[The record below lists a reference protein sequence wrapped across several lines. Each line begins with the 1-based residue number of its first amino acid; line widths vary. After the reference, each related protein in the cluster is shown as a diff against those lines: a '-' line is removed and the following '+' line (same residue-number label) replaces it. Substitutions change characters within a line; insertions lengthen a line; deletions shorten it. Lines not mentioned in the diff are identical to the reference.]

1 MSNVGRSAF
10 GVADV
15 LRYNEW
21 HIDSSEY
28 TYGTINT
35 PTFSLQREFNNLI
48 GFKVIECQIP
58 FSYYVFQSG
67 RNTFTLTEPT
77 SSATGTV
84 TIPPGNYTPTS
95 IAQVLK
101 TELEAIGDA
110 TYTVTYSNTTGK
122 LSVTSSVAEA
132 FVLTFPTIG
141 TSEPA
146 KWLGFQYGAN
156 TATAG
161 GVLEAPYIARLS
173 GDDYIYICSKALGM
187 FNNDTLRRGDTAQSG
202 PIIAKVPVNVNP
214 GGVIL
219 WADPD
224 PTKFFEVDVSVLTNT
239 DFYIVKGWD
248 ISTPLDFNGAPF
260 SLKVSLITT
269 DGTSAKRGSGA
280 LDYAP
285 AKRSITSF

>member
-21 HIDSSEY
+21 HIDSSEL
-28 TYGTINT
+28 TYGTINK
-35 PTFSLQREFNNLI
+35 PTFNLQREFNNII

-58 FSYYVFQSG
+58 FSFYIFQSG
-67 RNTFTLTEPT
+67 RNAFTLTEPT
-77 SSATGTV
+77 SSATGTA

-110 TYTVTYSNTTGK
+110 TYTVTYSNVTGK
-122 LSVTSSVAEA
+122 LSITSSVAEA
-132 FVLTFPTIG
+132 FVLTFSG
-141 TSEPA
+141 DEPA
-146 KWLGFQYGAN
+146 KWLGFNTGAN
-156 TATAG
+156 TATVG
-161 GVLEAPYIARLS
+161 GVLEAPHITRLS
-173 GDDYIYICSKALGM
+173 GDDYLYICSSQLGM
-187 FNNDTLRRGDTAQSG
+187 FNSNTLRRGDTAQSG

-224 PTKFFEVDVSVLTNT
+224 PTKFFEVDVSVLTNIE
-239 DFYIVKGWD
+239 FYIVKGTD
-248 ISTPLDFNGAPF
+248 IITPLDLNGAPF
-260 SLKVSLITT
+260 SLKLSLITT
-269 DGTSAKRGSGA
+269 DETSAKRGSGA